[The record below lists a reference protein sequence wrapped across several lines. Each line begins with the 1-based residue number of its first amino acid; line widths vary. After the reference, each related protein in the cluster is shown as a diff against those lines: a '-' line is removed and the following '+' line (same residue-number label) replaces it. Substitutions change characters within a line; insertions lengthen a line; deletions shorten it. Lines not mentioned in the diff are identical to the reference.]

1 MGIKPVIAPEVEFY
15 LLEPNLD
22 PNYSLKPAVGRSGRQ
37 ETARQSYS
45 IDAVNEFNPVI
56 DTLYSYCD
64 AQGLDVDTL
73 IHESGAAQMEI
84 NFCMATH

>member
-1 MGIKPVIAPEVEFY
+1 MI
-15 LLEPNLD
+15 D
-22 PNYSLKPAVGRSGRQ
+22 PNTDPDYELKPAVGRSGKR
-37 ETARQSYS
+37 ETSRRSYS

-56 DTLYSYCD
+56 DTLYSYCE

-84 NFCMATH
+84 NFIHGDPIGFS